1 MNLNRHSSNN
11 INPKTNSNLSY
22 NNNNNIIP
30 KENNKYK
37 YQRRD
42 DSVELF
48 NSNINHSN
56 CNITK
61 SFESSMAQDND
72 YSQQRYQT
80 ILNSTHD
87 NKYFSDGNKNDDNA
101 HSFIGKLQ
109 DIKTALNNSKRLVD
123 SFDNNCIDYDIDEI
137 NGSYQDLRQSQSAH
151 HSKLLDTSVSTSKN
165 DIPKGIMSTKRIN
178 KDKQSNKDSR
188 NNSITR
194 FQPNHSRIDISEIRY
209 ENENDEDDKDFKA
222 FSGGY

>member
-1 MNLNRHSSNN
+1 
-11 INPKTNSNLSY
+11 
-22 NNNNNIIP
+22 
-30 KENNKYK
+30 
-37 YQRRD
+37 
-42 DSVELF
+42 
-48 NSNINHSN
+48 
-56 CNITK
+56 
-61 SFESSMAQDND
+61 MAQDND

-137 NGSYQDLRQSQSAH
+137 ASSYQDLRQSQSAH
-151 HSKLLDTSVSTSKN
+151 HNKLLDTSVSTSKN

-178 KDKQSNKDSR
+178 KDKDKHKDSR

-209 ENENDEDDKDFKA
+209 DNDIDEEDKD
-222 FSGGY
+222 

>member
-1 MNLNRHSSNN
+1 MALKHS
-11 INPKTNSNLSY
+11 
-22 NNNNNIIP
+22 
-30 KENNKYK
+30 
-37 YQRRD
+37 
-42 DSVELF
+42 
-48 NSNINHSN
+48 
-56 CNITK
+56 
-61 SFESSMAQDND
+61 

-123 SFDNNCIDYDIDEI
+123 SFDKNCIDYDIDEI

-151 HSKLLDTSVSTSKN
+151 HNKLLDTSVSTSKN
-165 DIPKGIMSTKRIN
+165 DIPKGIMSTKRMN
-178 KDKQSNKDSR
+178 KDKDKQSKDSR

-209 ENENDEDDKDFKA
+209 DNENDEEDKD
-222 FSGGY
+222 